1 MLLFASTTIAS
12 PPFYLRIPSDDQRQ
26 PFTIATHSTNFIP
39 VNQTLHVEL
48 SPLAERD
55 KWEWEKGEESREWEA
70 GGLERSEGAKAMK
83 EGEGGKVKVK
93 IKPKV

>member
-1 MLLFASTTIAS
+1 MRIEHLVLK
-12 PPFYLRIPSDDQRQ
+12 LRLM
-26 PFTIATHSTNFIP
+26 T
-39 VNQTLHVEL
+39 
-48 SPLAERD
+48 
-55 KWEWEKGEESREWEA
+55 GA